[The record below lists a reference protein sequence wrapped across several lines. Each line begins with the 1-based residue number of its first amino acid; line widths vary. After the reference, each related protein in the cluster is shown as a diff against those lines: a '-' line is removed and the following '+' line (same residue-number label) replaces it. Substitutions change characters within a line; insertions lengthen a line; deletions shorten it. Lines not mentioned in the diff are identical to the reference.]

1 MMNHE
6 DARGQQEAWVALWKV
21 ECQAKVNKCWRV
33 CRILKNLGSK
43 KITNGSTQVG
53 NLQETKGPV
62 RSFG

>member
-33 CRILKNLGSK
+33 CRIL
-43 KITNGSTQVG
+43 
-53 NLQETKGPV
+53 
-62 RSFG
+62 